1 MLWQQRALVWRRTMP
16 GSHPNPIAVFGSF
29 ALALWLVLATPLFAL
44 IALMIAPLPP
54 KKRYAIIAL
63 WSAGTIFFARVFC
76 GIRYRVIGREN
87 IPNVPCIFFSR
98 HESTW
103 ETLAFQSI
111 LPPQAIVLRRSLL
124 SIPFFGWGLRQMSP
138 IAIDRQRGTA
148 ALRLM
153 LRQGRA
159 RLREGFCTT
168 KLMASLF
175 RRQNWR
181 NRAISAMRSRKHQPQ
196 RHRKRAENGNRIRM
210 AAGHCAPPN
219 QCALLPRIRIER
231 YGTDALLHQ
240 PTGKLR
246 KGRMAPA
253 RKCRH
258 IYQRTRQARNARA
271 IISLNRRVAFV
282 KSIGN

>member
-1 MLWQQRALVWRRTMP
+1 MAGACDSVVCAYCA
-16 GSHPNPIAVFGSF
+16 NDCAIA
-29 ALALWLVLATPLFAL
+29 A
-44 IALMIAPLPP
+44 

-159 RLREGFCTT
+159 RLREGFCIVIFPEGTR
-168 KLMASLF
+168 M
-175 RRQNWR
+175 
-181 NRAISAMRSRKHQPQ
+181 PPGE
-196 RHRKRAENGNRIRM
+196 HR
-210 AAGHCAPPN
+210 P
-219 QCALLPRIRIER
+219 
-231 YGTDALLHQ
+231 Y
-240 PTGKLR
+240 R
-246 KGRMAPA
+246 KGGQWLAAKLAAPVIPVA
-253 RKCRH
+253 LDSGRCW
-258 IYQRTRQARNARA
+258 ARNAFFKRRGCITVRIGKA
-271 IISLNRRVAFV
+271 ISPQTNINEQVRRFV
-282 KSIGN
+282 ETAL